1 MSILLQPAGNKDGR
15 EHYLDTVS
23 KSILISSV
31 SELLRKEEEEALTR
45 IYPSGEFKCWGVTPT
60 KINKG
65 KWDRINVGDVT
76 LFSKTG
82 GVFATAITT
91 FKSHN
96 RELAYHLWKTNSQ
109 GETWEYMYF
118 VDEVT
123 HRTIPYSVLNP
134 KLGYKPK
141 FIIQGFNIIT
151 GQDSERILSEL
162 NLLSDTYLPQV
173 SREEAESA
181 VLKLE
186 TTERSVT
193 SNARMEQ
200 SWLRSQLFGSNT
212 VFQCACCKKRLNVD
226 LLVTA
231 HIKPRKDCSLHERLD
246 RKIVFPLCKFG
257 CDELYEKRI
266 IIVESGEFK
275 FVESPRLT
283 EDVREHAKSLNG
295 QKCDYFDAETQ
306 KYFMEHASLK

>member
-1 MSILLQPAGNKDGR
+1 MP
-15 EHYLDTVS
+15 H
-23 KSILISSV
+23 
-31 SELLRKEEEEALTR
+31 
-45 IYPSGEFKCWGVTPT
+45 
-60 KINKG
+60 
-65 KWDRINVGDVT
+65 
-76 LFSKTG
+76 
-82 GVFATAITT
+82 
-91 FKSHN
+91 
-96 RELAYHLWKTNSQ
+96 
-109 GETWEYMYF
+109 
-118 VDEVT
+118 
-123 HRTIPYSVLNP
+123 
-134 KLGYKPK
+134 
-141 FIIQGFNIIT
+141 
-151 GQDSERILSEL
+151 
-162 NLLSDTYLPQV
+162 V

-193 SNARMEQ
+193 SNARLEQ

-266 IIVESGEFK
+266 IIVESGDFK

-283 EDVREHAKSLNG
+283 EDVREHAKSLNS